1 MEVLIAAQAH
11 GWRPHQWV
19 AGVLQAAATAIQRKL
34 TPTRAHSN
42 GLEVQHQSVSCSDCC
57 WLVRSGRK
65 SSLTVGPSRKK
76 LSQVCPMGAMMRYL
90 PLTRMSTFR
99 IPSGRRTSK
108 GRRTAWV
115 RLLTKTVPMEMTIS
129 PDERI

>member
-1 MEVLIAAQAH
+1 
-11 GWRPHQWV
+11 
-19 AGVLQAAATAIQRKL
+19 
-34 TPTRAHSN
+34 
-42 GLEVQHQSVSCSDCC
+42 
-57 WLVRSGRK
+57 
-65 SSLTVGPSRKK
+65 
-76 LSQVCPMGAMMRYL
+76 MGAMMRYL

-99 IPSGRRTSK
+99 IPSGGRTSK